1 MSILVANAPNDPFN
15 QDLLPWIG
23 DLAIP
28 TSLSFGDLNFWGVW
42 TSWATTRVC
51 IERKK
56 LLDIVDCVL
65 NSGRHMQQVQD
76 AHTAGFE
83 FIYII
88 IEGIY
93 RPSPVTGLIEV
104 RQGKHWVPMSQI
116 RTKRGS
122 IPDLEYS
129 RLDNYL
135 NQLDLYLN
143 VRHKHSASPVE
154 TARMVIDLYTLFQKP
169 PEDHTS
175 LRQFYTP
182 PDVYASFLSRPSLI
196 RKVISQWE
204 GIGWVKALGFE
215 AQFPTPVHLLQA
227 IVNGD
232 TKSLM
237 TVEGI
242 GKVLA
247 DSIIEEAH
255 Q

>member
-1 MSILVANAPNDPFN
+1 MILVASATNDPFN
-15 QDLLPWIG
+15 QDLLPFMQG
-23 DLAIP
+23 MAIP
-28 TSLSFGDLNFWGVW
+28 TPLQYGDLNFWGVW
-42 TSWATTRVC
+42 TDWATTRVC
-51 IERKK
+51 IERKR

-76 AHTAGFE
+76 AHTAGFD

-88 IEGIY
+88 IEGIF
-93 RPSPVTGLIEV
+93 RPGPTTGLIEV
-104 RQGKHWVPMSQI
+104 RQGKNWVPISQI
-116 RTKRGS
+116 RTKKGT
-122 IPDLEYS
+122 IPDLEYT

-143 VRHKHSASPVE
+143 VRHKHSAGPAE

-182 PDVYASFLSRPSLI
+182 PDAYASFLSRPSLI
-196 RKVISQWE
+196 RKVISQFE
-204 GIGWVKALGFE
+204 GIGWVKAMEFE
-215 AQFPTPVHLLQA
+215 AQFPTVSDLLRA
-227 IVNGD
+227 IVDRN

-237 TVEGI
+237 EVEGI

-247 DSIIEEAH
+247 ERIIEEAH